1 MPAKRNRKAKAESTA
16 GEHIFPASQLTPLG
30 AKWKE
35 LTAAGRH
42 REAMDVLEEIIK
54 GSTPMFER
62 LAMHEGFQSTVDLS
76 VLVSAAQEKVVR
88 WLMAWEPKKGR
99 LFTFFSKCAK
109 HAFLSEVGKM
119 SQYRKRFY
127 TTSDTLEEI
136 RGYEDHEVDKHDLA
150 NDVMSQ
156 IKELHCRWGC
166 PQEVGC
172 LRFLI
177 LCITSDDTHDKNSA
191 IWSASYAWGVSHDLA
206 RFFYTWALVALRNQL
221 MSRIH
226 LPFTEQDLMRSM
238 HSYSFLPD
246 LMDTIGIEHTKKVIA
261 VFQGQR
267 IKIPTLAQLA
277 KEHQDYMMTVE
288 IQNSDH
294 DPDSV
299 ATIAKR
305 YGKTEK
311 SAMEVYQE
319 TIQNLDSKRYGEH
332 PIFPDDEPDEN

>member
-1 MPAKRNRKAKAESTA
+1 VPNRSRKPKSKVA

-35 LTAAGRH
+35 LTQAKRH

-76 VLVSAAQEKVVR
+76 ILVSAAQEKVVK

-99 LFTFFSKCAK
+99 LFTYFSKCAK
-109 HAFLSEVGKM
+109 NAFLSEVGKM

-136 RGYEDHEVDKHDLA
+136 RGHEDHEVDKHDLA
-150 NDVMSQ
+150 SDVFHQ
-156 IKELHCRWGC
+156 IRELHCRWGC

-172 LRFLI
+172 LRFMV
-177 LCITSDDTHDKNSA
+177 LCITSDDTPDKNSA
-191 IWSASYAWGVSHDLA
+191 IWSAAYAWGVSHELA
-206 RFFYTWALVALRNQL
+206 RFFYTWALIALRNQL

-226 LPFTEQDLMRSM
+226 LPFTDQDLIRAM
-238 HSYSFLPD
+238 HSYTLLPD
-246 LMDTIGIEHTKKVIA
+246 VIDTVGIDAAKRMIA
-261 VFQGQR
+261 TFGGQR

-277 KEHQDYMMTVE
+277 KDHQDYMLAIE
-288 IQNSDH
+288 IQNSDQ

-299 ATIAKR
+299 AAIARR

-311 SAMEVYQE
+311 SAMEVYQDMVE
-319 TIQNLDSKRYGEH
+319 NLDSKRYGEH
-332 PIFPDDEPDEN
+332 PVFPDSDHD